1 MDRDAMWRLVRVL
14 VLQILVIRGVRG
26 ACSRIPQ
33 GASGERSAVDEN
45 FRILIDGNPATY
57 VPEHQYNVSLSCPIN
72 LKFVSFTLVIESED
86 QAVAFN
92 GLDMTGHFE
101 LLGSPDTRFSV
112 GCENMVESTNTN
124 AKTHIEVSWVAPKS
138 PESGCVLIKAGV
150 VQQRDVWFIDEG
162 FLTKRVCPEEIDELN
177 SMTPPLQ
184 NCCAC
189 DEAKYEIVLERKWTR
204 NTHSKDFPV
213 EAWRTRLGEVIGASH
228 RNEYRYWAY
237 GGRASLGMREMA
249 EHGATRT
256 LEQEI
261 RDNTQNG
268 AVRTIIKAPGIP
280 HRLNAFGSTLANA
293 RVDPAHHQIS
303 LAAKI
308 DPSPDWILGVAGL
321 ELCLSNCTW
330 LKRKVLNLY
339 PWDIGTDSGPSY
351 MSPDQPQVPPDVIR
365 RITSSYPSDYRSPF
379 FDDTGASMKP
389 LATLYLTRKKLYIR
403 ECEEVSQGGR
413 GPLECAVHPWN
424 DWSNCSTRCGQGY
437 TQRIR
442 SYKNPN
448 LAANYNCVIQLE
460 EIRQCQGTQCG
471 QGEEEYAIA
480 GPGVDV
486 GLGLGGEGATGTGSM
501 AECQLSNWSE
511 WSPCS
516 KTCGRGISTR
526 TRDYYNPQA
535 RSRCLTVMR
544 LPLEETRQCLGSD
557 CGGTIPDN
565 GELDGLPEPELF
577 GEPNQTPNWNTN
589 SHNNRLD
596 SPYGGSANQGWNRKS
611 FSPAENDNAFGRS
624 SYGSADRSQDTNAP
638 FGQTDSQ
645 QRSPFDPTDSRR
657 GYNTNRQPLDQE
669 RPNYN
674 TYGSEKMMGNRPG
687 SSYNDY
693 NLGYNSNDYT
703 TPNLRPGLG
712 FTTRSPYAGRYPS
725 RQQDISEPPSSSGN
739 SNYNVVQDYCFE
751 KPIAS
756 TRPCLANPVVVSN
769 YWFYDHDDHECKI
782 FTTDNCDENK
792 NRFRSLMAC
801 EGTCLQPQMNV
812 ERSENESMDL
822 YGGGAYAQTGGSYAQ
837 TGEAYGAARFGEAI
851 GDIGEPLS
859 HTRNTYDP
867 YRTGRYG
874 S

>member
-1 MDRDAMWRLVRVL
+1 MDRDAMWPLVRVIL
-14 VLQILVIRGVRG
+14 LQMLLIQGVRG
-26 ACSRIPQ
+26 ACNRIPQ

-45 FRILIDGNPATY
+45 FRLLIDGNPETY

-86 QAVAFN
+86 QAAAFN

-112 GCENMVESTNTN
+112 GCENLVESTNTN

-162 FLTKRVCPEEIDELN
+162 FLTKRICPEEIDELN
-177 SMTPPLQ
+177 SLTPPLQ

-213 EAWRTRLGEVIGASH
+213 EAWRTRLGELIGASH
-228 RNEYRYWAY
+228 SYDYRYWAY

-268 AVRTIIKAPGIP
+268 AVRTIVKAPGIP

-293 RVDPAHHQIS
+293 RVDSAHHQIS

-330 LKRKVLNLY
+330 LQRKVLNLY

-389 LATLYLTRKKLYIR
+389 LATLHLTRKKLYIR
-403 ECEEVSQGGR
+403 ECEEVSQSGR

-437 TQRIR
+437 TQRMR

-448 LAANYNCVIQLE
+448 LAANYNCAIKLE

-471 QGEEEYAIA
+471 PGEEEYAI
-480 GPGVDV
+480 GSPGEDV
-486 GLGLGGEGATGTGSM
+486 GLGVAMGGETATGTGSM
-501 AECQLSNWSE
+501 AECQLSSWSE

-516 KTCGRGISTR
+516 KTCGRGVSTR
-526 TRDYYNPQA
+526 TRDYTNPQA
-535 RSRCLTVMR
+535 RQRCLTVMR
-544 LPLEETRQCLGSD
+544 LPMEETRQCLGSD

-577 GEPNQTPNWNTN
+577 GEPNQTPSWSTN
-589 SHNNRLD
+589 SYNNRMD
-596 SPYGGSANQGWNRKS
+596 NPYGGGSANQGWNRKS
-611 FSPAENDNAFGRS
+611 FSTAENENAFDRS
-624 SYGSADRSQDTNAP
+624 PYGSVDRSQDTNAP

-645 QRSPFDPTDSRR
+645 QRSPFDSIDNRR
-657 GYNTNRQPLDQE
+657 GQPLDSEHE
-669 RPNYN
+669 RPSYN
-674 TYGSEKMMGNRPG
+674 IYGSEKMVGNPRPG
-687 SSYNDY
+687 NSYNDY
-693 NLGYNSNDYT
+693 SPGYNSKDYS
-703 TPNLRPGLG
+703 TPNLRTGLG
-712 FTTRSPYAGRYPS
+712 FTTRSPYAGRFPS
-725 RQQDISEPPSSSGN
+725 RQQEMAEPG

-756 TRPCLANPVVVSN
+756 TRPCLANPVIVSN

-812 ERSENESMDL
+812 ERSDNEAMDL
-822 YGGGAYAQTGGSYAQ
+822 YGQTGGAYGDAV
-837 TGEAYGAARFGEAI
+837 
-851 GDIGEPLS
+851 GDIAEPMS
-859 HTRNTYDP
+859 HTRNTYTGTFRP
-867 YRTGRYG
+867 GRYG